1 MNVNALAVG
10 LVIHPIAF
18 IYISVDMGKLAESVR
33 SIIFPIALIACTIAP
48 DLLAIAVAEP
58 TDPLTRVLRTGR
70 VGVRRPLLT
79 LCVRVV
85 GRV

>member
-18 IYISVDMGKLAESVR
+18 INISVDMSEFAESVR
-33 SIIFPIALIACTIAP
+33 SIIFPIALIAGTITP

-58 TDPLTRVLRTGR
+58 TDPLTRVLRTG
-70 VGVRRPLLT
+70 
-79 LCVRVV
+79 
-85 GRV
+85 

>member
-10 LVIHPIAF
+10 LIIHPIAF
-18 IYISVDMGKLAESVR
+18 INISIDMGEFAESVR
-33 SIIFPIALIACTIAP
+33 SIIFPIALIAGTIAP
-48 DLLAIAVAEP
+48 NLLAIAVTES